1 MKTKIFSLNNSKLL
15 INNSSL
21 ITAEN
26 SSFQSKFN
34 NRKNRLKSKEE
45 NKYSNTA
52 IFEIPRRGQ
61 SNDLLNNK
69 KNYKKSLYL
78 TDILDTTPKNELKNK
93 STFELTKIDYK
104 VKKREL
110 SNELLPKII
119 AYKKYI
125 RNPECFTC
133 CNKKIEPKYL
143 TRLYNEQHMKNNIED
158 LILNKK
164 ANIISPRE
172 DKNIYIKKT
181 NDIKKIK
188 YEINLKKEAMIE
200 YRDNLKNHLNSINY
214 TIKTIKEY
222 KNNLDNTFLNK
233 YNEDLR
239 LLNSKLREEKNKSNI
254 QNKELLD
261 LKKDVSSLQLLI
273 RKKEETLKKIK
284 KWLILQIHLKEGVK
298 PKDLNEALEKRYKN
312 KLIFETPEELYITF
326 KHKEDKNVR
335 LLNEY
340 NKSDEEKKIYIN
352 ELLELERHF
361 DSMTIDTENS
371 ITEKENI
378 LLNLKKKKVELDIS
392 LNELNSLK
400 IKYLQIK
407 NNNNHN
413 QTKRSKS
420 VNNNVIISNNEN
432 DIKKNSLGIY
442 YKPIKNHNDM
452 FTLIDCIYM
461 AFIKN
466 DIAGLTLESNFINEI
481 NNINTSKSKKA
492 NIKMKIIEIGLNYL
506 YSSIYERINTNKNN
520 LKIMEDTYHL
530 IDLYHKKV
538 NGKKNRLE
546 LDNKRSALM
555 KKIEDKNKRVY
566 FLPKGKIEKFNI
578 VAIKKKLEKDKLK
591 NKKVIKKIDIWDF
604 LHDRVNEDNYLDE
617 KKRTEA

>member
-1 MKTKIFSLNNSKLL
+1 MRTEIFSLNNSKLL

-233 YNEDLR
+233 YN
-239 LLNSKLREEKNKSNI
+239 
-254 QNKELLD
+254 
-261 LKKDVSSLQLLI
+261 
-273 RKKEETLKKIK
+273 
-284 KWLILQIHLKEGVK
+284 
-298 PKDLNEALEKRYKN
+298 
-312 KLIFETPEELYITF
+312 
-326 KHKEDKNVR
+326 
-335 LLNEY
+335 
-340 NKSDEEKKIYIN
+340 
-352 ELLELERHF
+352 
-361 DSMTIDTENS
+361 
-371 ITEKENI
+371 
-378 LLNLKKKKVELDIS
+378 
-392 LNELNSLK
+392 
-400 IKYLQIK
+400 
-407 NNNNHN
+407 
-413 QTKRSKS
+413 
-420 VNNNVIISNNEN
+420 
-432 DIKKNSLGIY
+432 
-442 YKPIKNHNDM
+442 
-452 FTLIDCIYM
+452 
-461 AFIKN
+461 
-466 DIAGLTLESNFINEI
+466 
-481 NNINTSKSKKA
+481 
-492 NIKMKIIEIGLNYL
+492 
-506 YSSIYERINTNKNN
+506 
-520 LKIMEDTYHL
+520 
-530 IDLYHKKV
+530 
-538 NGKKNRLE
+538 
-546 LDNKRSALM
+546 
-555 KKIEDKNKRVY
+555 
-566 FLPKGKIEKFNI
+566 
-578 VAIKKKLEKDKLK
+578 
-591 NKKVIKKIDIWDF
+591 
-604 LHDRVNEDNYLDE
+604 
-617 KKRTEA
+617 

>member
-1 MKTKIFSLNNSKLL
+1 MRTEIFSLNNSKLL

-78 TDILDTTPKNELKNK
+78 TDILDTTFKNELKNK

-104 VKKREL
+104 AKKREL
-110 SNELLPKII
+110 SNESLPKII

-222 KNNLDNTFLNK
+222 KDNLDNTFLNK

-298 PKDLNEALEKRYKN
+298 PKDLNKALEKRYKN

-335 LLNEY
+335 LLNE
-340 NKSDEEKKIYIN
+340 
-352 ELLELERHF
+352 
-361 DSMTIDTENS
+361 
-371 ITEKENI
+371 
-378 LLNLKKKKVELDIS
+378 
-392 LNELNSLK
+392 
-400 IKYLQIK
+400 
-407 NNNNHN
+407 
-413 QTKRSKS
+413 
-420 VNNNVIISNNEN
+420 
-432 DIKKNSLGIY
+432 
-442 YKPIKNHNDM
+442 
-452 FTLIDCIYM
+452 
-461 AFIKN
+461 
-466 DIAGLTLESNFINEI
+466 
-481 NNINTSKSKKA
+481 
-492 NIKMKIIEIGLNYL
+492 
-506 YSSIYERINTNKNN
+506 
-520 LKIMEDTYHL
+520 
-530 IDLYHKKV
+530 
-538 NGKKNRLE
+538 
-546 LDNKRSALM
+546 
-555 KKIEDKNKRVY
+555 
-566 FLPKGKIEKFNI
+566 
-578 VAIKKKLEKDKLK
+578 
-591 NKKVIKKIDIWDF
+591 
-604 LHDRVNEDNYLDE
+604 
-617 KKRTEA
+617 

>member
-1 MKTKIFSLNNSKLL
+1 MRTEIFSLNNSKLL

-78 TDILDTTPKNELKNK
+78 TDILDTTFKNELKNK

-181 NDIKKIK
+181 NYIKKIK

-200 YRDNLKNHLNSINY
+200 YRDNLKNHLN
-214 TIKTIKEY
+214 
-222 KNNLDNTFLNK
+222 
-233 YNEDLR
+233 
-239 LLNSKLREEKNKSNI
+239 
-254 QNKELLD
+254 
-261 LKKDVSSLQLLI
+261 
-273 RKKEETLKKIK
+273 
-284 KWLILQIHLKEGVK
+284 
-298 PKDLNEALEKRYKN
+298 
-312 KLIFETPEELYITF
+312 
-326 KHKEDKNVR
+326 
-335 LLNEY
+335 
-340 NKSDEEKKIYIN
+340 
-352 ELLELERHF
+352 
-361 DSMTIDTENS
+361 
-371 ITEKENI
+371 
-378 LLNLKKKKVELDIS
+378 
-392 LNELNSLK
+392 
-400 IKYLQIK
+400 
-407 NNNNHN
+407 
-413 QTKRSKS
+413 
-420 VNNNVIISNNEN
+420 
-432 DIKKNSLGIY
+432 
-442 YKPIKNHNDM
+442 
-452 FTLIDCIYM
+452 
-461 AFIKN
+461 
-466 DIAGLTLESNFINEI
+466 
-481 NNINTSKSKKA
+481 
-492 NIKMKIIEIGLNYL
+492 
-506 YSSIYERINTNKNN
+506 
-520 LKIMEDTYHL
+520 
-530 IDLYHKKV
+530 
-538 NGKKNRLE
+538 
-546 LDNKRSALM
+546 
-555 KKIEDKNKRVY
+555 
-566 FLPKGKIEKFNI
+566 
-578 VAIKKKLEKDKLK
+578 
-591 NKKVIKKIDIWDF
+591 
-604 LHDRVNEDNYLDE
+604 
-617 KKRTEA
+617 